1 MGAVAET
8 CSLIGEVDVDVATEC
23 YELLAPFAD
32 RCIVLGDGYV
42 LWCSV
47 EKSLGLLARTL
58 GRADDACRHLERA
71 LAVHRRLEAP
81 PLVARTSFEL
91 ARALHAAGAEP
102 AAVTG
107 RLETARREATRLG
120 QYGLLRWIEAFG
132 STAHGTRPVPF
143 PR

>member
-1 MGAVAET
+1 MGPAAET
-8 CSLIGEVDVDVATEC
+8 CSLIGDADIADEC

-58 GRADDACRHLERA
+58 GRTEDACRHLERA

-81 PLVARTSFEL
+81 PLVDTDELRARTG
-91 ARALHAAGAEP
+91 AAC
-102 AAVTG
+102 
-107 RLETARREATRLG
+107 RRR
-120 QYGLLRWIEAFG
+120 
-132 STAHGTRPVPF
+132 
-143 PR
+143 